1 MRRQEKRDTPSCDRG
16 IYCTISRERPSES
29 SSQSHIG
36 IHKDMTIPSTETIRG
51 LRPAGL
57 RCGHRTSHG
66 GTESMVFTPLGVA
79 GEAVLG
85 MVPRQLSRG

>member
-1 MRRQEKRDTPSCDRG
+1 
-16 IYCTISRERPSES
+16 
-29 SSQSHIG
+29 
-36 IHKDMTIPSTETIRG
+36 MTIPSTETIRG